1 MKLAL
6 QPLFSQ
12 LNPNA
17 QHCPLGCAGQ
27 CKVRSYLTPPAGA
40 DCPLSTHQV
49 ETAAELLFG
58 EADVIFNCSATG
70 DGKTLGASLPSLLD
84 RQFRVMGLY
93 PTIELVEDQTR
104 QQRHYHQTFQLDASE
119 RIDRLYGE
127 ELSRRVSEEESS
139 RMVELMTAIKTKPIL
154 LTNPDIFHL
163 IAHYRY
169 RDPAYG
175 TAELICLLAEFPDV
189 WVFDEFHI
197 FGPHEETAALNI
209 MMLIRQMQ
217 TGRKRFLFTS
227 ATPRDSFL
235 KQLQQAQLQCRQIQG
250 TYCHQPTTG
259 YRAILQGVNL
269 EVVQAEDVVQWL
281 DANAAQL
288 RQHLLEDGGDR
299 PGRGLVVLNAIAKVH
314 QAVSSLCDRLPDID
328 IVEISGRIDRQERET
343 IRDRLADETA
353 TTPVLVI
360 ATSAV
365 DVGVDFQIHLLV
377 FESSNAATTIQR
389 LGRLGRHP
397 GFDQYHAYLLTS
409 AQTPWQLERLQ
420 EELAPEL
427 ATATPISRD
436 RFNQALEH
444 SLELPQAFDHYRRR
458 WGPLQ
463 AQGLLAQIAE
473 DKFTRKV
480 SEPLR
485 QRLSESFQTLWGDRV
500 PDRQRP
506 WYALKN
512 SSLGKAIQ
520 DELLRFRGGSALQ
533 IAVWDDSG
541 PQKRFYTYDLLR
553 LLPVADIELID
564 REAFFNQAR
573 PQGFSSN
580 SFPERFLRGYVRLR
594 TWRLERSP
602 LELSTGSTA
611 GELDCCQLSQLRRL
625 RISQHCDLSRQL
637 SRQAILCF
645 LIPVDKGNRRSHW
658 TVFRRLKL
666 PPTFGLYRL
675 NDADSNSYACGFD
688 RDALL
693 LEALKPKLA
702 DLCRRRPTS
711 LIF

>member
-27 CKVRSYLTPPAGA
+27 CNVSSYLTPPPGA

-58 EADVIFNCSATG
+58 EADVIFNCSFTG
-70 DGKTLGASLPSLLD
+70 DGKSLGASLPSLLD

-104 QQRHYHQTFQLDASE
+104 QQRQYHQTFQLDASE

-189 WVFDEFHI
+189 WVFDDEFHI

-217 TGRKRFLFTS
+217 TRRKRFLFTS

-250 TYCHQPTTG
+250 TYCHQPTVG
-259 YRAILQGVNL
+259 YRPILQGVNL

-281 DANAAQL
+281 DANASQL
-288 RQHLLEDGGDR
+288 RQHLREDGGDR
-299 PGRGLVVLNAIAKVH
+299 PGRGLVVLNAIANVNR
-314 QAVSSLCDRLPDID
+314 AVSRLGDRLPDID

-343 IRDRLADETA
+343 IRARLADETA
-353 TTPVLVI
+353 TRPVLVI

-377 FESSNAATTIQR
+377 FESSNAPTTIQR

-427 ATATPISRD
+427 ATASPISRD

-444 SLELPQAFDHYRRR
+444 SLELPQAFDDYRRR

-485 QRLSESFQTLWGDRV
+485 QRLSESFQTLWGDRF
-500 PDRQRP
+500 PNRQGQ
-506 WYALKN
+506 WCALETP
-512 SSLGKAIQ
+512 IQ
-520 DELLRFRGGSALQ
+520 DELLRFRGGG
-533 IAVWDDSG
+533 G
-541 PQKRFYTYDLLR
+541 PTNCR
-553 LLPVADIELID
+553 L
-564 REAFFNQAR
+564 
-573 PQGFSSN
+573 G
-580 SFPERFLRGYVRLR
+580 
-594 TWRLERSP
+594 
-602 LELSTGSTA
+602 
-611 GELDCCQLSQLRRL
+611 
-625 RISQHCDLSRQL
+625 
-637 SRQAILCF
+637 
-645 LIPVDKGNRRSHW
+645 
-658 TVFRRLKL
+658 
-666 PPTFGLYRL
+666 
-675 NDADSNSYACGFD
+675 
-688 RDALL
+688 
-693 LEALKPKLA
+693 
-702 DLCRRRPTS
+702 
-711 LIF
+711 